1 MEKSFDKIL
10 GQKYRVDLD
19 SVQMALSIL
28 GYKIGNDEYRILA
41 TKYVSGYR
49 LHVSITLLPT
59 GQMDRYCIFGLH
71 KDMGI
76 HLFHKSVLND
86 NDISTELLL
95 FRETLTDIIKRKKY
109 ENDMD
114 INRKDVHKMLRDI
127 GTLEKNFDYDHDR
140 RTFVKEFRKDLNV
153 LFEAIED
160 GKEDFRKSLVVILLD
175 IVDQIKICG
184 FEREELIVIKDMTT
198 SLLNPV
204 TKKKLDYYVSLS
216 I

>member
-1 MEKSFDKIL
+1 
-10 GQKYRVDLD
+10 
-19 SVQMALSIL
+19 
-28 GYKIGNDEYRILA
+28 
-41 TKYVSGYR
+41 
-49 LHVSITLLPT
+49 
-59 GQMDRYCIFGLH
+59 
-71 KDMGI
+71 
-76 HLFHKSVLND
+76 
-86 NDISTELLL
+86 
-95 FRETLTDIIKRKKY
+95 
-109 ENDMD
+109 MD

-127 GTLEKNFDYDHDR
+127 GTLEKNFDYDHYR

-216 I
+216 IEKRVRIGRNVRSSHIN